1 MKLFEKSGFYKGFLL
16 IITFVVYSCSTIFSK
31 MASDYSTF
39 SMPYLMWFSGVVA
52 VLGLY
57 AVLWQKILSIMELSK
72 AYLCKSISIT
82 IILGLSYFVFE
93 PRHHGRRAYA
103 GHQRRG
109 IRHPADAV
117 GLGSHLGQ
125 RR

>member
-82 IILGLSYFVFE
+82 IILGLSYFVFDE
-93 PRHHGRRAYA
+93 QITFNNLLGT
-103 GHQRRG
+103 GFIVLG
-109 IRHPADAV
+109 IST
-117 GLGSHLGQ
+117 LSWKE
-125 RR
+125 